1 MAAEKMG
8 NMKFHLVEEACNAKI
23 RVIGV
28 GGGGGN
34 ALNRMIEA
42 GIEGV
47 DFIAVNTDLQAL
59 TANKAPNKIQ
69 IGHQLTKGL
78 GSGGRPEKGKQA
90 AMEDTEKILE
100 ILEGSDMVFL
110 TAGLGGGTGT
120 GATPIIANLAAELD
134 ILCLAICT
142 LPFEFEGRVRAKQ
155 AEEGL
160 NDIKAAVDTVIAIPN
175 DRLLQTVDQGTSV
188 QDAFKMADD
197 VLRQAVQGVSDL
209 ITKPG
214 FINLDFADV
223 KSIMK
228 GMGMAFMGTGLASG
242 ENRAAEA
249 ANKAICS
256 PLLVDT
262 SIEGAKG
269 VLINITG
276 GKDLTLHEVAKA
288 AQLIHKLAHPE
299 ANIIFGA
306 LIEPSMKD
314 TVKVTVIATG
324 FERGFEKRHSSRT
337 DDVRTPAAAPIR
349 AGIAAGNRTAAV
361 SAPRV
366 AAAAPP
372 APANRPRRVVKDT
385 PPPFPVQ
392 MQQPGFRGETPP
404 YPFAPQG
411 TERAEP
417 SEPSREWRSP
427 TPSYEKPWEG
437 YEQPAFIRKSHAQLR
452 KMPS

>member
-1 MAAEKMG
+1 MG
-8 NMKFHLVEEACNAKI
+8 NEPAGKLKFHLVEDTFNAKI

-42 GIEGV
+42 GVEGV

-59 TANKAPNKIQ
+59 TNNRAPNKIQ

-78 GSGGRPEKGKQA
+78 GSGGRPVQGTQA
-90 AMEDTEKILE
+90 ALEDTEKILA

-134 ILCLAICT
+134 ILCIAICT

-175 DRLLQTVDQGTSV
+175 ERLLQTVNLETSM

-214 FINLDFADV
+214 LINLDFADV

-228 GMGMAFMGTGLASG
+228 GMGMAFMGTGIASG

-256 PLLVDT
+256 PLLIDT

-276 GKDLTLHEVAKA
+276 GKDLTLHEVSKA
-288 AQLIHKLAHPE
+288 SQLIHKLAHPE
-299 ANIIFGA
+299 ANIIFGTV
-306 LIEPSMKD
+306 IDPSLKEM
-314 TVKVTVIATG
+314 VKVTVIATG
-324 FERGFEKRHSSRT
+324 FERGFER
-337 DDVRTPAAAPIR
+337 R
-349 AGIAAGNRTAAV
+349 AVA
-361 SAPRV
+361 SAPT
-366 AAAAPP
+366 PQEP
-372 APANRPRRVVKDT
+372 ILRPRQTFRRT
-385 PPPFPVQ
+385 PPPFPVPPPQ
-392 MQQPGFRGETPP
+392 YTYKETPP
-404 YPFAPQG
+404 FAFVPQEA
-411 TERAEP
+411 ERSEHAETGW
-417 SEPSREWRSP
+417 ST
-427 TPSYEKPWEG
+427 TPSYEKQWENLDS
-437 YEQPAFIRKSHAQLR
+437 PAFIRKNHSQLR